1 VAYRVRLFVDF
12 WNFQLQWNEHLSS
25 EQQCD
30 WPRLPARFVAQAQTA
45 ITDAGIEGALQL
57 EETRV
62 YASYNPA
69 RAEDTRLQGWL
80 SNFLDRQASFRV
92 FSTERKDKPARVHC
106 RACDRDF
113 DACPSCSA
121 PLVRSR
127 EKGVDTAIVTD
138 LLSLAWEGAFDVAV
152 LVSSDADMIPC
163 VHRVQEKGFKVINAT
178 WPIRGQALAQACWA
192 SFGIMPVA
200 PGLVRPGR
208 TTGQAAAAA
217 TPH

>member
-1 VAYRVRLFVDF
+1 MVYRVRLFVDF
-12 WNFQLQWNEHLSS
+12 WNFQLQWNDHLTPAR
-25 EQQCD
+25 QCD
-30 WPRLPARFVAQAQTA
+30 WPRLPARFVAEAQTA
-45 ITDAGIEGALQL
+45 ITSAGIEGALQL

-69 RAEDTRLQGWL
+69 RVEDTKLKGWL

-92 FSTERKDKPARVHC
+92 FSAQRKDKPAKVHC
-106 RACDRDF
+106 RECDQDF
-113 DACPSCSA
+113 DTCPSCSK

-163 VHRVQEKGFKVINAT
+163 VERVQEKGFKVINAT
-178 WPIRGQALAQACWA
+178 WPVRGQDLAKACWA
-192 SFGIMPVA
+192 SFDIMSVA
-200 PGLVRPGR
+200 ERLVRPER
-208 TTGQAAAAA
+208 
-217 TPH
+217 PDR